1 MAFFEK
7 LNAITKNVGDKTN
20 DMIET
25 TKLNGKI
32 TKEKASIEE
41 KKLRLGGLYWE
52 KFAAG
57 AQLDADAAEI
67 CGEIKASFDAIAGF
81 EAEIAAIKKENEKK
95 QEQPAGPQQAQLP
108 TGSTFCPVCG
118 TVSEPGAA
126 FCMSCGSALKPEIR
140 LCPKCGAELQAGSVF
155 CSECGAKA

>member
-81 EAEIAAIKKENEKK
+81 EAENGRGDYHIGAGLENH
-95 QEQPAGPQQAQLP
+95 GDDPQRNPHPPDQK
-108 TGSTFCPVCG
+108 T
-118 TVSEPGAA
+118 
-126 FCMSCGSALKPEIR
+126 IR
-140 LCPKCGAELQAGSVF
+140 LLPLGFHGADGIGHGGDKQAGFGHFFNDGWGES
-155 CSECGAKA
+155 